1 MFIAPSLTRIRCDG
15 SIVRAIARR
24 CYENSGK
31 QRKNSGRSRCFID
44 PRTARG
50 PGFLPRTRYRALI
63 IFRQKQQKQREPQ
76 SAAHLCILGDAADR
90 RRMPVSRRLKAAVAQ
105 LGPIH
110 LADSRASVV
119 KRLMAM
125 MREAHASGAR
135 FVVFPE
141 LALTTFFPRWWM
153 TDQAEIDRFFERD
166 MPNAETRPLF
176 ELAKELGVGFYLGYA
191 ELTREK
197 GELHRYNTSILVERD
212 GRIIG
217 RYRKIHLPGHF
228 EHLPT
233 APFQHLEKRYFDVGN
248 EGFRVWRAFDAV
260 VGMCI
265 CNDRRWPETWR
276 VMGLQGVEIVALGYN
291 TPIENIH
298 HREPEH
304 LRMFHHLLSLQAG
317 AYQNAAWVLAAAK
330 CGAEDGFAMIG
341 GSAIVAPTGEIAA
354 RALSEEDEVIAV
366 DLNLELGDYLRRTVF
381 NFEKHRRVEHYGL
394 ITERTGA
401 RTEA

>member
-1 MFIAPSLTRIRCDG
+1 MS
-15 SIVRAIARR
+15 
-24 CYENSGK
+24 
-31 QRKNSGRSRCFID
+31 RKLN
-44 PRTARG
+44 
-50 PGFLPRTRYRALI
+50 
-63 IFRQKQQKQREPQ
+63 
-76 SAAHLCILGDAADR
+76 
-90 RRMPVSRRLKAAVAQ
+90 AAVAQ

-110 LADSRASVV
+110 LADSRGSVV
-119 KRLMAM
+119 RRLIAM
-125 MREAHASGAR
+125 MREAHGRGAR

-153 TDQAEIDRFFERD
+153 TDQAEIDRFFERE

-176 ELAKELGVGFYLGYA
+176 DLAKELGVGFYLGYA
-191 ELTREK
+191 ELTQEK
-197 GELHRYNTSILVERD
+197 GEPRHYNTAILVERD

-228 EHLPT
+228 EHLPG
-233 APFQHLEKRYFDVGN
+233 APFQHLEKRYFDIGN
-248 EGFRVWRAFDAV
+248 EGFKVWRAYDSV

-265 CNDRRWPETWR
+265 CNDRRWPETYR

-291 TPIENIH
+291 TPTLNIH

-354 RALSEEDEVIAV
+354 QALSEEDEVIAV
-366 DLNLELGDYLRRTVF
+366 NLDLDLGDYLRRTVF
-381 NFEKHRRVEHYGL
+381 NFEKHRRTEHYGL

-401 RTEA
+401 KTEV